1 MSNTPLRLF
10 SLDDGYPTAISQLV
24 ILLGL
29 MRSIQIQN
37 ALPSPLS
44 PHEVF
49 DLIGATGHGEL
60 NALLDLARKVSKKRK
75 LQEPPGTG
83 SEHLRGRLTCLVHRQ
98 HWFWKAL
105 ILELPRPGF
114 FQRLLPTKILSVL
127 EALACDAEQ
136 TANEMD
142 RRLDHPPDLYIR
154 FNVGE
159 RFAGIGPDEWK
170 QMSRVEATT
179 MDYLGSLPARA
190 GILSAASSL
199 SSDVGICT
207 ASNLPT

>member
-60 NALLDLARKVSKKRK
+60 NALLLGKVSKKRK
-75 LQEPPGTG
+75 LQGKKEDTLSLDTEDQGCKVDDYSDATIWQAGRASTADPVLFK
-83 SEHLRGRLTCLVHRQ
+83 HLRLMSLGFQ
-98 HWFWKAL
+98 DKL
-105 ILELPRPGF
+105 IDGTVKSLR
-114 FQRLLPTKILSVL
+114 
-127 EALACDAEQ
+127 EQ
-136 TANEMD
+136 
-142 RRLDHPPDLYIR
+142 
-154 FNVGE
+154 
-159 RFAGIGPDEWK
+159 
-170 QMSRVEATT
+170 
-179 MDYLGSLPARA
+179 
-190 GILSAASSL
+190 AASIFAA
-199 SSDVGICT
+199 D
-207 ASNLPT
+207 